1 MAAVFGLVALRA
13 TGISFLMITLA
24 LGQILW
30 GVAYRWVGVTGGDN
44 GLSGLTRPSPFGI
57 DLGKADNFYYFA
69 LAVLLLVFACI
80 AVWVGSPFGAS
91 IRATKDQ
98 PRRMSALGFNV
109 WLIRWIAFV
118 VSGFF
123 GAVAGLLYVYYH
135 QFISPHSLALSNSAE
150 MLLMVIAGGPGTL
163 LGPLLGATA
172 VVLLKNIASAYI
184 DHWIMLLGFFYL
196 FIVMFVPGGI
206 VAGLDRLSKGLRS
219 RQVASNKVQP

>member
-1 MAAVFGLVALRA
+1 
-13 TGISFLMITLA
+13 
-24 LGQILW
+24 
-30 GVAYRWVGVTGGDN
+30 
-44 GLSGLTRPSPFGI
+44 
-57 DLGKADNFYYFA
+57 
-69 LAVLLLVFACI
+69 
-80 AVWVGSPFGAS
+80 
-91 IRATKDQ
+91 
-98 PRRMSALGFNV
+98 MSALGFNV

-206 VAGLDRLSKGLRS
+206 VAGLDRLSKSLRS